1 MGEVKYLIDINGKKR
16 EISPFILNIDAKKDL
31 NSGEKVTFKEMC
43 ELISKWFKETRGIE
57 VTGEQVF
64 NSSPSGELWHI
75 FVWYADAKKYFKR
88 ERG

>member
-1 MGEVKYLIDINGKKR
+1 MGEIKYLIDIDGEKR
-16 EISPFILNIDAKKDL
+16 EIKPFALYKETEKDV
-31 NSGEKVTFKEMC
+31 NSDKKVTFKEMC
-43 ELISKWFKETRGIE
+43 ELISKWFKETREIE

-88 ERG
+88 KRG